1 MDIRVWLSRSVR
13 LWFLRW
19 TSFCDPMVCG
29 LGFHQ
34 ILVSEVDRGLRLVLG
49 IHQTLASEVD
59 RLFLVDIVWDRSEFC
74 F

>member
-1 MDIRVWLSRSVR
+1 MDIRMWLSRSIR

-34 ILVSEVDRGLRLVLG
+34 ILVSEVDR
-49 IHQTLASEVD
+49 
-59 RLFLVDIVWDRSEFC
+59 LFLVDIVWDRSEFY